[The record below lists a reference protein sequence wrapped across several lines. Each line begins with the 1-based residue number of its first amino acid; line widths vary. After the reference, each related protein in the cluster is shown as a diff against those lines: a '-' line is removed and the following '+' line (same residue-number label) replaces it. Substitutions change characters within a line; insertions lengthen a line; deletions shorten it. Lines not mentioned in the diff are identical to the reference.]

1 MKLGVS
7 RYCENLAA
15 GLACIATDDNEPVH
29 FSSSRRRRRRFSA
42 SENDYGVKRSLRMI
56 DALFLS
62 ACAASA
68 H

>member
-15 GLACIATDDNEPVH
+15 GLACIATTMNLSISPPRGAVVAGSVH
-29 FSSSRRRRRRFSA
+29 RKMT
-42 SENDYGVKRSLRMI
+42 GVKRSLRMI